1 MRAERLPR
9 LLRALLM
16 LLALGANTAWAFDL
30 AELMGLL
37 GRQKSGEA
45 RFTEQRFVRGFEG
58 PIEAAGT
65 LSFAAPDRLT
75 RQTTSPRPETMAVD
89 GNTLTLSRGGRTRTL
104 TLDSMPEL
112 QGMVEAMRGTLNGDA
127 QTLRRHFKS
136 ALSGSRNNWA
146 LELQPVDERLAAQ
159 VESVRLTGRAGEV
172 LGIEM
177 AFRGGDRS
185 VMNIVPM
192 APTVPM
198 APMGPMAPLSP
209 VSPAGKPS
217 TGHAPS

>member
-1 MRAERLPR
+1 MISGSKTRVER
-9 LLRALLM
+9 LLRAFLL
-16 LLALGANTAWAFDL
+16 LLAMGANTAWAFDL
-30 AELMGLL
+30 GELMGLL
-37 GRQKSGEA
+37 AGQKSGEA
-45 RFTEQRFVRGFEG
+45 RFTEQRFVRGLEG

-75 RQTTSPRPETMAVD
+75 RQTTSPRPETMAVE

-127 QTLRRHFKS
+127 QTLQRHFSSK
-136 ALSGSRNNWA
+136 LSGSRTSWS
-146 LELQPVDERLAAQ
+146 LDLKPIDERLAAQ
-159 VESVRLTGRAGEV
+159 VDSVRLTGRNGEV

-185 VMNIVPM
+185 DMNIVPM
-192 APTVPM
+192 V
-198 APMGPMAPLSP
+198 
-209 VSPAGKPS
+209 PAGKPS
-217 TGHAPS
+217 GGRAPS